1 MYNICLSNS
10 PFVPVEFCLWPLCK
24 VCSHFE
30 VQIFC
35 ILLFCLLHLPETE
48 LCWNLLCCWVFLL
61 QPIVLDTFTFHIVR
75 IYYHVQKLAYNIFLE
90 GASLVAQLVKNP
102 PEMWE
107 TWVCSLDWD
116 DPLEEGMATHSSILA
131 WRIPWAE
138 ESGGL
143 QSMESHRVGHDWVTK
158 HSTAQHLLRELTLSS
173 YKYVFRFSSVAQSC
187 PTLCD
192 SMDCS
197 MPGLHVHH
205 QLLEFT

>member
-35 ILLFCLLHLPETE
+35 ILLFCLLDLPETE

-61 QPIVLDTFTFHIVR
+61 QPIVLDTFTLHIVR

-107 TWVCSLDWD
+107 TWVWSLDWD

-158 HSTAQHLLRELTLSS
+158 HSTAQHSIFLENWHFLHINMYFGSVQSLSRVRLFATPWTAACQAS
-173 YKYVFRFSSVAQSC
+173 TSITNS
-187 PTLCD
+187 
-192 SMDCS
+192 
-197 MPGLHVHH
+197 
-205 QLLEFT
+205 

>member
-1 MYNICLSNS
+1 M
-10 PFVPVEFCLWPLCK
+10 
-24 VCSHFE
+24 

-48 LCWNLLCCWVFLL
+48 LCLNLLCRWVCLL
-61 QPIVLDTFTFHIVR
+61 QPVVLDTFTLHIVR
-75 IYYHVQKLAYNIFLE
+75 IYYRVQKLAYNIFLE

-107 TWVCSLDWD
+107 TWVWSLDWD

-158 HSTAQHLLRELTLSS
+158 HSTAQHSIFLENWHFLHINMYFGSVQSLSR
-173 YKYVFRFSSVAQSC
+173 VRLFATPWTAACQA
-187 PTLCD
+187 
-192 SMDCS
+192 SMS
-197 MPGLHVHH
+197 I
-205 QLLEFT
+205 TNS